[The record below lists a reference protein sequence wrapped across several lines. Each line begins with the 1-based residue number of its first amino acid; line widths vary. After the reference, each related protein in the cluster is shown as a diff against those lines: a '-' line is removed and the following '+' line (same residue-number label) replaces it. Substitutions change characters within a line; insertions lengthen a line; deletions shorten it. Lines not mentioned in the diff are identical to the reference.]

1 MTLLAL
7 AGVAAAADVTW
18 TNAAGD
24 GNWGNTA
31 NWSTGTV
38 PQKDDKIIISNG
50 DDVVSTGYDYA
61 SGTGNKILDGS
72 TTFVVTNG
80 STLVLGK
87 PSQWKNDRYDAAY
100 EIGAGSSVSVA
111 VTYLRGDSSIQ
122 GTLYVY
128 NDFSPGVSSSAI
140 DFGQAGVIQFM
151 SGSKNA
157 MSGNN
162 RTLTLSGVLDSG
174 VNGAG
179 ATYTL
184 ETRYLIAGVAG
195 GAFDASDYQ
204 KLTLSGGTF
213 TGTGGL
219 EMTSALT
226 GNLAI
231 GANDSYTTATLS
243 ATAADYGKYLLGWDA
258 SGVYVQYVKAAGVV
272 PEPTT
277 ATLSLL
283 ALAGLAAR
291 RRRK

>member
-31 NWSTGTV
+31 NWSTDTV
-38 PQKDDKIIISNG
+38 PQKNDKIIISNG

-61 SGTGNKILDGS
+61 NGIGDKIIDGS

-87 PSQWKNDRYDAAY
+87 PSVWVNDRYDAAY

-111 VTYLRGDSSIQ
+111 KSYLRGDSIIK

-128 NDFSPGVSSSAI
+128 NDFSPGVATSAI

-151 SGSKNA
+151 SGSKNG
-157 MSGNN
+157 MSGNK

-174 VNGAG
+174 VDGAG

-195 GAFDASDYQ
+195 GTFDANDYQ
-204 KLTLSGGTF
+204 TLTLSGGKF
-213 TGTGGL
+213 TGTGGF

-226 GNLAI
+226 GNLVI
-231 GANDSYTTATLS
+231 GENDSYTTATLS

-258 SGVYVQYVKAAGVV
+258 SGVYVQYVKAVVV